1 MPSESFVQG
10 RDSCP
15 RTSHSSLKLSTLA
28 TCLLFRQPYNQKM
41 VGMETGAERTDGR
54 WANIFLPGHS
64 FKKHRSDAV
73 TCLLKNS
80 PLFFPWDERSPT
92 KCLI

>member
-1 MPSESFVQG
+1 
-10 RDSCP
+10 
-15 RTSHSSLKLSTLA
+15 
-28 TCLLFRQPYNQKM
+28 M
-41 VGMETGAERTDGR
+41 VGEERTEGGR

-80 PLFFPWDERSPT
+80 SLSLFPWDE
-92 KCLI
+92 